1 MQSICLPLTFPFSG
15 IRVKSGLSRN
25 GAGMVIALKQ
35 DRYGFQ
41 RETASS
47 STFLKFVIS
56 GMGFI
61 SDSLHPAAGSDGEGG
76 PLPPSQSRVHARRQQ
91 GHSTPPGIL
100 PLPPGTTSHFPSS
113 RSSSKETKDLSSKE
127 TKDLA
132 EPASGVDPFRSA
144 LTILRCGPFRG
155 PIWRLPDRRHPGNE
169 KGVRRCRP
177 TP

>member
-1 MQSICLPLTFPFSG
+1 LQFICLPLTFPFSG

-25 GAGMVIALKQ
+25 GAGMRIALKQ
-35 DRYGFQ
+35 VRYGFP
-41 RETASS
+41 RETARS

-61 SDSLHPAAGSDGEGG
+61 SDSLHPAARSVGEGG
-76 PLPPSQSRVHARRQQ
+76 PLPPSHPRVHARRRR
-91 GHSTPPGIL
+91 GHSIPPEFL
-100 PLPPGTTSHFPSS
+100 PPLPGTGSHIPSS
-113 RSSSKETKDLSSKE
+113 RSSSKE

-144 LTILRCGPFRG
+144 LKILRCGPFRG

-169 KGVRRCRP
+169 KGVGRWRP